1 MIFKSSERGSQSSFD
16 FGGDVGEVG
25 TISRGRVKDVS
36 LAFIQSLV
44 DSNDHRLDFGG
55 TGPSGGV
62 LYRSL
67 DEPPLMVVYAI
78 DPVSAPKGNS
88 ARVALD
94 ASTTPISVSLTFPV
108 STTFVQY
115 VTPLVAEIEASTTD
129 LDMGDHQSA

>member
-1 MIFKSSERGSQSSFD
+1 
-16 FGGDVGEVG
+16 
-25 TISRGRVKDVS
+25 
-36 LAFIQSLV
+36 
-44 DSNDHRLDFGG
+44 
-55 TGPSGGV
+55 
-62 LYRSL
+62 
-67 DEPPLMVVYAI
+67 MVVYAI